1 MFMLV
6 ITVFYS
12 NELVFPL
19 ALKNILFQLSCFEQS
34 FVQYK
39 IKKKKREFKT
49 SDHEIVSHGGRTSLM
64 CVSEGKDE
72 C

>member
-12 NELVFPL
+12 NELGFPL

-34 FVQYK
+34 SVQYK
-39 IKKKKREFKT
+39 MFFLKRENLKHLTMRLF
-49 SDHEIVSHGGRTSLM
+49 LM
-64 CVSEGKDE
+64 VAEPL
-72 C
+72 